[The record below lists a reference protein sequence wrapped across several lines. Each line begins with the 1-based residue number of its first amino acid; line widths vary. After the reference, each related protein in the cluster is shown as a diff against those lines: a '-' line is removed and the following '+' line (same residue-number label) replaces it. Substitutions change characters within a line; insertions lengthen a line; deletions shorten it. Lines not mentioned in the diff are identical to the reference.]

1 MTIIVTIHLLGIHVS
16 ISTFKDST
24 HAVSGVKMTGKL
36 GKGALSL
43 RDIVPTG
50 MVVQL
55 QIDI

>member
-1 MTIIVTIHLLGIHVS
+1 MTIHLLGIHVS

-24 HAVSGVKMTGKL
+24 HAVSGVKMTGEL

-50 MVVQL
+50 MVV
-55 QIDI
+55 